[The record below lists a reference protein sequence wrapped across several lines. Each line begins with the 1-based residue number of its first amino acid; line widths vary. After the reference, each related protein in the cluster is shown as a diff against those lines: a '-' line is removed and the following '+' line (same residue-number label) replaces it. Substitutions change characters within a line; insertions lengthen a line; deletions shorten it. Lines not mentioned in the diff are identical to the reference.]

1 MEKYLS
7 RRERRRKK
15 KERRSTLLYSGE
27 LRSVSLEET
36 RDERR
41 RKKKERRSRVRN
53 QERSEIQGFRNYV
66 TFRRPG

>member
-15 KERRSTLLYSGE
+15 KERRSRVSRTLLYRGE

-36 RDERR
+36 GDERR

-53 QERSEIQGFRNYV
+53 
-66 TFRRPG
+66 